1 MSDTP
6 IVDYLPYFVNLNVD
20 VTFLVPT
27 PTGYGKSIM
36 DAIKPLRSFLERNGM
51 HRYDDQPQGPE
62 NKVLVPAYLMESDH
76 LVETEASL
84 YRPVTKQG
92 DPRIWIHKLKGYCDP
107 KNLLALVAENGHILV
122 INLSRPSIR
131 QSLQSGF
138 IGEYLRRLSHD
149 NSAIANELL
158 MKIQKIH
165 DEGFLESITVGD
177 PGVGDTLEN
186 ALGIHRNPSKT
197 PDYKGIELK
206 ASRIFKSK
214 TRSSLFDQ
222 VPDWANSRGM
232 NRVKLLDTYGQW
244 NEQDK
249 RYALYCTLT
258 AHEPNTFGLYNELN
272 IEDNTLETYY
282 CPRGSAIPRKYVAQW
297 DVSVLKNRLLEKHP
311 ETFWVKATNKKEN
324 GKEYFRYDSI
334 VHTRNPNPELL
345 PELIDEGVITVD
357 FLMHRYPGKTVR
369 DHGFPFKIK
378 PDCLQ
383 MLFPEPLRYDLTI
396 ND

>member
-6 IVDYLPYFVNLNVD
+6 IVEYLPYFVNLNID

-36 DAIKPLRSFLERNGM
+36 DAIKPLRSFLERNGL
-51 HRYDDQPQGPE
+51 HRYGEQPQGPE
-62 NKVLVPAYLMESDH
+62 FKVMIPVYLMETDH

-84 YRPVTKQG
+84 YRPITKQG
-92 DPRIWIHKLKGYCDP
+92 DPRIWIYKLKDYCNP
-107 KNLLALVAENGHILV
+107 KNLLALVAEGKHILV
-122 INLSRPSIR
+122 INLSKPSIR
-131 QSLQSGF
+131 QSLQTGF
-138 IGEYLRRLSHD
+138 IGEYLRGLSD
-149 NSAIANELL
+149 SNSSIANELL

-165 DEGFLESITVGD
+165 NEGFLESITVGD

-186 ALGIHRNPSKT
+186 ALGIRRNPSKT

-206 ASRIFKSK
+206 ASRIFKNV
-214 TRSSLFDQ
+214 TRSNLFDQ
-222 VPDWANSRGM
+222 VPDWANSCGM
-232 NRVKLLDTYGQW
+232 NRVKLLNTYGRW
-244 NEQDK
+244 NEEDQ
-249 RYALYCTLT
+249 RFALYCTIT
-258 AHEPNTFGLYNELN
+258 AHEPNTFGLFNELN
-272 IEDNTLETYY
+272 IENDTLVTYY
-282 CPRGSAIPRKYVAQW
+282 CPKDSSIPRRYVAQW

-324 GKEYFRYDSI
+324 GTEYFRYDSI
-334 VHTRNPNPELL
+334 VHTRNPNPELI

-357 FLMHRYPGKTVR
+357 FLIHRKANGTVR

-378 PDCLQ
+378 PNCLQ
-383 MLFPEPLRYDLTI
+383 LLFPKPITYDLTV